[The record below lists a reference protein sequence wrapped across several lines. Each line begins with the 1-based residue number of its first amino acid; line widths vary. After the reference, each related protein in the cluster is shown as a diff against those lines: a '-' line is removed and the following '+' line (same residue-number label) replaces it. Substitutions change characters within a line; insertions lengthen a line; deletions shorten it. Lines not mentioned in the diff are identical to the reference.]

1 MFSLPPGVVR
11 RVRFA
16 DRWERARQ
24 AAPQPGA
31 WEALQIA
38 DYDFDYALS
47 CFCATEAT
55 QPVRVEVRGGVIAGV
70 INRTAGERVPP
81 Q

>member
-1 MFSLPPGVVR
+1 LCVGCDSLTGGSELDKLR
-11 RVRFA
+11 HNRE
-16 DRWERARQ
+16 RWA
-24 AAPQPGA
+24 
-31 WEALQIA
+31 ALQIA
-38 DYDFDYALS
+38 DYDFDYTLS